1 VAKVLAVV
9 IDMFSEDALF
19 PTMDQVAERS
29 GLSLRSLYR
38 YFADPSELV
47 HAAIEWHQGLTSEA
61 AHLSSIGEGP
71 LGDRIDAFVAMRV
84 GLYESFGPAFRA
96 TLANAHRHAL
106 VAEEVVDRRQRM
118 RTQFEQ
124 QFAPELTGPKA
135 QRTALLQAGDVLT
148 QLETVHLMASQGA
161 TSKEIR
167 AALVRGLGGLLA
179 H

>member
-19 PTMDQVAERS
+19 PTIDQVAERS